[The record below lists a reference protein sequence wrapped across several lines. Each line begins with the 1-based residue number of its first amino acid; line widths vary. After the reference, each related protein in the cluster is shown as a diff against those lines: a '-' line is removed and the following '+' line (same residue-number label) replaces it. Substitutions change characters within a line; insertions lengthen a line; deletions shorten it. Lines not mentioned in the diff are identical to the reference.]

1 MQISQ
6 STASSAGQER
16 DLQKGSGSSFS
27 RHMDQVC
34 PVAVGSWMRKRKRER
49 YFQNNERES
58 SLCPPPAPLLS
69 FILSPLPSLPAGPC
83 HMPFSRPSLA
93 ST

>member
-34 PVAVGSWMRKRKRER
+34 SVAVGSWMRKRER
-49 YFQNNERES
+49 YFQNNERGS

-69 FILSPLPSLPAGPC
+69 FILSPSAFSAC
-83 HMPFSRPSLA
+83 WSMPHAFQQ
-93 ST
+93 T